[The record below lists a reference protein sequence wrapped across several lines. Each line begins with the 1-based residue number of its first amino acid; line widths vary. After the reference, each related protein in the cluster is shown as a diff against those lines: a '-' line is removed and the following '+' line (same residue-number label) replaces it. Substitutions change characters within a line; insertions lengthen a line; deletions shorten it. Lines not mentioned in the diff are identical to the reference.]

1 MSGKRHSSSIPARG
15 VRVAE
20 QLQHELSAAIW
31 REVKDPRIGMV
42 TLTGVELTA
51 DYAYATV
58 YYTVLPSDDETV
70 KRSQAGL
77 MAAAGFLRA
86 QVSRKLGI
94 HTSPELRF
102 KRDESVERG
111 LEISNLIDKAN
122 AVRGVDFDESIPDE
136 KPKEHKQDE

>member
-1 MSGKRHSSSIPARG
+1 MSGQRHSSSIPARG

-20 QLQHELSAAIW
+20 QLQHELSAVIW

-51 DYAYATV
+51 DYAYATI
-58 YYTVLPSDDETV
+58 YYTVMPSDAETV

-77 MAAAGFLRA
+77 TAAAGFLRG

-111 LEISNLIDKAN
+111 LEISTLIDKAN
-122 AVRGVDFDESIPDE
+122 AVRGADFEESSVHENPD
-136 KPKEHKQDE
+136 K